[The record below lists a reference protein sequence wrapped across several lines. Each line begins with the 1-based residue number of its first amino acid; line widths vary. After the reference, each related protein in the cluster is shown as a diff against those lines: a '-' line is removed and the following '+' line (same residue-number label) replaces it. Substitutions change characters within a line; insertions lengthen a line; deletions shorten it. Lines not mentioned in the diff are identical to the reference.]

1 VLAGDSWRKGAI
13 HVAEAEKLVIMV
25 TRGPDDPEPATIPF
39 VMAIAAMASDV
50 SVVIGLQASGVELAV
65 KGAVDTV
72 EARGFPPLAKLLDD
86 YRDLGGRLLICGPC
100 VKGRQIDPTT
110 QLVENAEVVAAG
122 RFVAE
127 ITSATN
133 ALVY

>member
-1 VLAGDSWRKGAI
+1 MADT
-13 HVAEAEKLVIMV
+13 EKLIIMV
-25 TRGPDDPEPATIPF
+25 MHGPDDPEEATIPF
-39 VMAIAAMASDV
+39 VLAVAAMASDV
-50 SVVIGLQASGVELAV
+50 EVVIGLQGSGVELAV
-65 KGAVDTV
+65 KGAANSV

-86 YRDLGGRLLICGPC
+86 YRELGGRLLLCSPC
-100 VKGRQIDPTT
+100 INGRHIDPAT
-110 QLVENAEVVAAG
+110 QLVENAEVVAAA

>member
-1 VLAGDSWRKGAI
+1 MADTQ
-13 HVAEAEKLVIMV
+13 KLVLMV

-39 VMAIAAMASDV
+39 VMAVAAMASDV
-50 SVVIGLQASGVELAV
+50 EVVIGLQASGVELAV
-65 KGAVDTV
+65 KGAADGV
-72 EARGFPPLAKLLDD
+72 EARGFPPLAKLMND
-86 YRDLGGRLLICGPC
+86 YRELGGRLLVCGPC
-100 VKGRQIDPTT
+100 INGRQIDASTR
-110 QLVENAEVVAAG
+110 LIDNAEVVAAG